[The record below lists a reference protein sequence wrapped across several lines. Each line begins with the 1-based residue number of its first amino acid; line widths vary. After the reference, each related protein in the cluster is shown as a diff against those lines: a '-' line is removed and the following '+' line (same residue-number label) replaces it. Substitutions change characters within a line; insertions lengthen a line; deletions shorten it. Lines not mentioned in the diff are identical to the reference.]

1 MFVAGPYQERWNGD
15 RTCPWFFLEIVIE
28 IHSSE
33 IVLEKPSAGF
43 ELKILGILITMKL
56 GKVAHFKNN
65 FLVNGSLNNCW
76 SGFVGNFLRLH
87 ASISTDNNMTNANLI
102 NISIELI

>member
-1 MFVAGPYQERWNGD
+1 MK
-15 RTCPWFFLEIVIE
+15 IVIE

-43 ELKILGILITMKL
+43 ELKILGFLITIKL
-56 GKVAHFKNN
+56 GKVAYFKNE
-65 FLVNGSLNNCW
+65 FLVNGSLNN
-76 SGFVGNFLRLH
+76 SVSEFELGGPGPH